1 MPTPEGAGPA
11 RRPTRYKR
19 RLRSRIILSFL
30 LLGMGLTLL
39 LAVAT
44 NWARNRVED
53 QLVVDVMNKNID
65 EFARRY
71 YSDPTRNPD
80 VPVQQMLGRVV
91 KPANFQALKQEQPE
105 WYGLPDG
112 IHTINGTN
120 PDGSP
125 FSYKLAVR
133 KTPEAWFFLA
143 YDMTQSK
150 RGEKQFNNALIGV
163 VAVFTALS
171 LLVGWWAASRVMS
184 PVTELAQR

>member
-1 MPTPEGAGPA
+1 MPAEGTAPT

-39 LAVAT
+39 LAFAT

-71 YSDPTRNPD
+71 YTDPAKSPD

-91 KPANFQALKQEQPE
+91 KPANFQALRAEQP
-105 WYGLPDG
+105 
-112 IHTINGTN
+112 
-120 PDGSP
+120 
-125 FSYKLAVR
+125 
-133 KTPEAWFFLA
+133 
-143 YDMTQSK
+143 
-150 RGEKQFNNALIGV
+150 
-163 VAVFTALS
+163 
-171 LLVGWWAASRVMS
+171 
-184 PVTELAQR
+184 